1 MNIEHTVR
9 LLESEIIRRRGN
21 ETVSNIWLK
30 VCKISSLL
38 YSSRSLKIN
47 QRLAFIGK
55 NIGSYLHLIINW
67 YFTLGSFICL
77 IYKHNL
83 NNKMKMKSFLIIF
96 LTISLSVLWG
106 LETPEDVLAA
116 NTGTR
121 FYAKLAGDSELPP
134 VNSTA
139 SGIVSFYVNGDVIF
153 YKIRASGI
161 NSAGAALLHDA
172 EAGSKG
178 DAVAT
183 LVSTKNSNTDSQEIL
198 KEGIISSAITSTDL
212 TGPLEGKSIGDLVSL
227 MQSGRIYV
235 NVNSSDYP
243 DGEIRGQVGQ

>member
-1 MNIEHTVR
+1 MK
-9 LLESEIIRRRGN
+9 
-21 ETVSNIWLK
+21 LK
-30 VCKISSLL
+30 
-38 YSSRSLKIN
+38 
-47 QRLAFIGK
+47 F
-55 NIGSYLHLIINW
+55 
-67 YFTLGSFICL
+67 FF
-77 IYKHNL
+77 
-83 NNKMKMKSFLIIF
+83 IIF
-96 LTISLSVLWG
+96 LTTSLSVLWA
-106 LETPEDVLAA
+106 LEIPEDVLAA
-116 NTGTR
+116 NTGIR
-121 FYAKLAGDSELPP
+121 FYAKLAGNSELPP

-139 SGIVSFYVNGDVIF
+139 SGIVSFYVNGDAIF

-161 NSAGAALLHDA
+161 NSVGAALLHDA

-178 DAVAT
+178 EAVAT
-183 LVSTKNSNTDSQEIL
+183 LVTSNNSNTDSQEIL